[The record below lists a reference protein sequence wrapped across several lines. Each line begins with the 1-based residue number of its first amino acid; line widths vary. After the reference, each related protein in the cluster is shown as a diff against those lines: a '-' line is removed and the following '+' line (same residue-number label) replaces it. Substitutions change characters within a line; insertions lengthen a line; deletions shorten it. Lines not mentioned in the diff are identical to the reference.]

1 VGPKGENSTTEPKQ
15 GRTVGPIEEKH
26 GKQLPA
32 LAPNG
37 LQALIASPQRL
48 QFALDNLGGFDEMH
62 SLHEQVAAWEGVQ
75 KRMAAATEDLI
86 CIATVRLRLER
97 KIGGHL
103 LQTVR
108 RGGHGSKSSSRTS
121 NRGGASA
128 GLPVGI
134 SKQRAS
140 WYRSIARI
148 PANVFEAFLAHR
160 TASGRPPSARA
171 LLNCVPKAG
180 GGTIRPPRRTV
191 HFSAPQTEAPPQVD
205 AGGVSADIL
214 DAVARFMDVDV
225 VIGGTRSVWPRAV
238 HLEPE
243 APMAAK
249 VAGSVLVAACS
260 DPSAW
265 LPSLSRARA
274 AARVCQAVVVLPPV
288 GWAEWFK
295 QLENGG
301 WSCCFTPGALVAYCG
316 ERTHAF
322 TIAFGEVGTV
332 LGPSA

>member
-1 VGPKGENSTTEPKQ
+1 VDPNAENPTTGSKQ
-15 GRTVGPIEEKH
+15 GLTLGPVDEGH

-32 LAPNG
+32 LAANS
-37 LQALIASPQRL
+37 LQVLIASPQRL
-48 QFALDNLGGFDEMH
+48 QFALDNLRGFDEMH

-86 CIATVRLRLER
+86 RIASVRLRLER

-103 LQTVR
+103 LETVR
-108 RGGHGSKSSSRTS
+108 RGGHGSKSNSRTS

-128 GLPVGI
+128 GLPLGI

-148 PANVFEAFLAHR
+148 PTNVFEAFLAHR
-160 TASGRPPSARA
+160 AGSGRPPTARA

-180 GGTIRPPRRTV
+180 VGTIRPPKRTV
-191 HFSAPQTEAPPQVD
+191 RFSAPQAETPPEAD
-205 AGGVSADIL
+205 AGGVSTDIL
-214 DAVARFMDVDV
+214 DAVARLMDVDV
-225 VIGGTRSVWPRAV
+225 VVGGARSAWPQAV

-243 APMAAK
+243 TLMATQ
-249 VAGSVLVAACS
+249 VGGNVVVAACS

-265 LPSLSRARA
+265 LPSLSRART
-274 AARVCQAVVVLPPV
+274 AARVCQVVVVLPPV
-288 GWAEWFK
+288 GWADWFK

-301 WSCCFTPGALVAYCG
+301 WFCCFTSRALVAYCG

-322 TIAFGEVGTV
+322 TIVFDEIGTV
-332 LGPSA
+332 LGPSG